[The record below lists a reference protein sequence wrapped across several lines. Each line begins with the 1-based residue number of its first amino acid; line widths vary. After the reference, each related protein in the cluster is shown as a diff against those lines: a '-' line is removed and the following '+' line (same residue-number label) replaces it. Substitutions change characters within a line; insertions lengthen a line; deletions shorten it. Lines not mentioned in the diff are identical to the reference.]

1 MPKQDVLSK
10 SIYEKRRVELL
21 ARPMQPADKAWKLS
35 CTQFNAGSWLNAIP
49 MSRKFQCGSLVF
61 KTMLQLRLG
70 LPIPGADE
78 VTKCGLCD
86 KKPDSSFITARHCMT
101 SCKKGHRV
109 CSHNKLRDV
118 VHSMYR
124 FLGVAAEKEVEGLY
138 SQLNQSN
145 VYRPADV
152 LVPPSA
158 TEEGEFEALDVTIT
172 DPTNQSNLKKHS
184 DTRALAAAAE
194 AHRKKME
201 CYTKQLE
208 AAGQGGLQFEKKPL
222 AFETTG
228 AMGKETQEW
237 WKSVLKLA
245 RTDPKPKLA
254 QSDTTWTARKFSPY
268 YLQLISMTL
277 ARSQAESVVL
287 WLGRSRPQSEV
298 DLYETFTT
306 EHV

>member
-1 MPKQDVLSK
+1 MFPSLSL
-10 SIYEKRRVELL
+10 SFSLSFSL
-21 ARPMQPADKAWKLS
+21 SADKAWKLS
-35 CTQFNAGSWLNAIP
+35 STQFNAGSWLHAIP

-61 KTMLQLRLG
+61 KTMLQIRLG
-70 LPIPGADE
+70 RPIPGADE

-86 KKPDSSFITARHCMT
+86 KRPDSSFNTARHCMT

-118 VHSMYR
+118 VHGVYKA
-124 FLGVAAEKEVEGLY
+124 LGVAAEKEVEGLY

-158 TEEGEFEALDVTIT
+158 ADGGSFKALDVTIT
-172 DPTNQSNLKKHS
+172 DPTNQSNLRKHS
-184 DTRALAAAAE
+184 DTRALASAAE
-194 AHRKKME
+194 AHKKKME
-201 CYTKQLE
+201 CYKKQLE
-208 AAGQGGLQFEKKPL
+208 AAGQAGLPFEKKPL

-245 RTDPKPKLA
+245 RDSQPRLA

-287 WLGRSRPQSEV
+287 WIGKSRPQLEV
-298 DLYETFTT
+298 DLCETITT